1 MRQSISIVSR
11 EILVAR
17 DTLHSSR
24 IDELVG
30 SLTRRGPAG
39 HRANRA
45 RRVPYRAVRHFRR
58 QLVAR
63 FFSLSFLHVH
73 THAQLTRALARLRV
87 LFSPSCRLLA
97 VLDQPRSSLSGALL
111 VLLVLQYLV
120 RLRER
125 L

>member
-1 MRQSISIVSR
+1 MSSSGALRGEAQRVIERTGRGAFLTVRSATF
-11 EILVAR
+11 VAN
-17 DTLHSSR
+17 SS
-24 IDELVG
+24 LA
-30 SLTRRGPAG
+30 S
-39 HRANRA
+39 
-45 RRVPYRAVRHFRR
+45 
-58 QLVAR
+58 
-63 FFSLSFLHVH
+63 SLSFLHVH